1 MVHIEY
7 PVNIFFIKVDISG
20 KISNLFQCVHW
31 FFIKSNMQKVISEL
45 SETIERYHLLLQQMT
60 EADFL
65 IQAHPDKWSKKEEL
79 GHIIDSAQNN
89 IQRFIRVQYEENV
102 HILYHPDNWVLMNDY
117 RKRNTKA
124 LIELWYLLN
133 TQIISILE
141 KMPTENYETLM
152 CFDKD
157 AAVRNT
163 TLFVAE
169 DYVKHMK
176 HHLESITR
184 F

>member
-1 MVHIEY
+1 MHALNCDNNKTI
-7 PVNIFFIKVDISG
+7 
-20 KISNLFQCVHW
+20 
-31 FFIKSNMQKVISEL
+31 MQKIIIGLKEGL
-45 SETIERYHLLLQQMT
+45 EKYHLLLSFIR
-60 EADFL
+60 EDDFS
-65 IQAHPDKWSKKEEL
+65 AKTTKDNWSKKEEL

-102 HILYHPDNWVLMNDY
+102 HFMYHPDNWVAFNDY
-117 RKRNTKA
+117 QNRDIKE

-133 TQIISILE
+133 KQIIAILE
-141 KMPTENYETLM
+141 KMPVDKQQTLM

-157 AAVRNT
+157 AANKNT

-176 HHLESITR
+176 HHLEHITSK
-184 F
+184 